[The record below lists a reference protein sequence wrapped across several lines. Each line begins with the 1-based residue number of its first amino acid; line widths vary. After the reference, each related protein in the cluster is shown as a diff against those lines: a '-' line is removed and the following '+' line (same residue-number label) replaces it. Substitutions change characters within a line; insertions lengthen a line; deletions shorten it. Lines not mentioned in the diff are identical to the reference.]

1 MLDLTVEYLKQRVQF
16 GKPIAANQVVQH
28 RLVDMWGQIELSRA
42 AVAHAGGSCA
52 AGIAQ
57 AEIASLAAKARAG
70 VAAEYAAKWA
80 FQLHGA
86 IGYTSEYEL
95 GGLARGA
102 LSLNLW
108 LGSATKMRRTLVELE
123 RKTLGKSENG

>member
-1 MLDLTVEYLKQRVQF
+1 
-16 GKPIAANQVVQH
+16 
-28 RLVDMWGQIELSRA
+28 MWGQIELSRA
-42 AVAHAGGSCA
+42 AVAHAGASCA
-52 AGIAQ
+52 AGMSQ
-57 AEIASLAAKARAG
+57 AEIASLAAKAQAG
-70 VAAEYAAKWA
+70 VAVEYVAKWA

-108 LGSATKMRRTLVELE
+108 LGSATKMRRTIVELE
-123 RKTLGKSENG
+123 RKSLGKSENG